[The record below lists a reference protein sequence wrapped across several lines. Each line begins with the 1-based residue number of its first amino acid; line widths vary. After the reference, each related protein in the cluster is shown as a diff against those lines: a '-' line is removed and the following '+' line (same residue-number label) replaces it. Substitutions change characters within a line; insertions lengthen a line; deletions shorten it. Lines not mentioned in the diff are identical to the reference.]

1 MDVIYDIWFLIIV
14 YNIVFGVWFCIKILI
29 IFVKYICDMWY
40 MFILWVLVIV
50 NLKKIN
56 LLGLLGE

>member
-1 MDVIYDIWFLIIV
+1 MDFIYDIWFLIIV
-14 YNIVFGVWFCIKILI
+14 FNIVFGVWFCIKILI

>member
-1 MDVIYDIWFLIIV
+1 MDVIYDIWFLIVV

-50 NLKKIN
+50 NLK
-56 LLGLLGE
+56 

>member
-1 MDVIYDIWFLIIV
+1 MDVIYDIWFLIVV

>member
-1 MDVIYDIWFLIIV
+1 MDVIYDIWFLIVV

-29 IFVKYICDMWY
+29 IFVKHICDMWY